1 MCCKVKKLNRRECM
15 DINKNIKIC
24 SLLDVYGEL
33 LSDKQQKVL
42 RLYYFEDMSLS
53 EIADIEGISRPAV
66 LDSIHSGEAKL
77 ELYESKIRMLELRNK
92 LNNCISNKDIK
103 SELEKILEEF

>member
-1 MCCKVKKLNRRECM
+1 M

-24 SLLDVYGEL
+24 NLLDIYGEL

-42 RLYYFEDMSLS
+42 RQYYFEDMSLS
-53 EIADIEGISRPAV
+53 EIADLEGISRPAV

-77 ELYESKIRMLELRNK
+77 ELYESKIRMLELKNR
-92 LNNCISNKDIK
+92 LNNCMLNNNIK
-103 SELEKILEEF
+103 LELGKILEEF